1 MYAERDL
8 GVYDEA
14 DEYANDVF
22 EGDEEEAHD
31 GDLVDDD
38 DEIDAAH
45 EEEVVVPAPKRRAPA
60 RAKKKRVRAEDGIP
74 PSHRG
79 VGDATEMYLCEIGGS
94 ELLTAAQ
101 EVEVARRV
109 QRGDPIARR
118 RMVECNLRLVVKIAR
133 RYLNRGLSLLDLIE
147 EGNLGLI
154 RAVEK
159 FDPDKGFRF
168 STYATWWIRQAVER
182 GLMNQAKTIRLPIHI
197 AKELNG
203 YLRAQRELAQKL
215 DHDPTPEE
223 VARLADKPVDDVR
236 RLLSLSEEIHCTEI
250 SALEP
255 ERPAWDTFQ
264 DERAHDPW
272 QLLQNER
279 VRKRIDGWLDR
290 LPEKSR
296 DVICRRFGMRGHDT
310 ATLEEVGRAI
320 GLTRERVRQI
330 QVEALKELK
339 SFLTDAGLSR
349 DAVLG

>member
-14 DEYANDVF
+14 DEFANDHF
-22 EGDEEEAHD
+22 EGDEEGVRD
-31 GDLVDDD
+31 PDL
-38 DEIDAAH
+38 EIDDNEEDEAEATAA
-45 EEEVVVPAPKRRAPA
+45 PSRRAPS
-60 RAKKKRVRAEDGIP
+60 RAKRMRPAEEGIP

-101 EVEVARRV
+101 EVEIARRV
-109 QRGDPIARR
+109 QRGDPVARR

-215 DHDPTPEE
+215 DHDPSAEE
-223 VARLADKPVDDVR
+223 VARLADKPVEDVR
-236 RLLSLSEEIHCTEI
+236 RLLSLSDEIHCTEI

-264 DERAHDPW
+264 DDRAHDPW

-330 QVEALKELK
+330 QVDALRELK
-339 SFLTDAGLSR
+339 GFLTDAGLSR